1 MSARTLSM
9 AIGGAGSLIL
19 AGALRQDGLI
29 ELARLALCGGTLAAA
44 AVVDL
49 REHRIPNRLVL
60 PAALGCFLLA
70 AVAGVGVAS
79 LAIGLA
85 VVAGLLAL
93 ALARPQALGM
103 GDVKLALLVVAA
115 LDGRAVEALALGL
128 VLAALVGL
136 VLLVRYGRTAGK
148 RALPLAP
155 FIATGSLLALLA

>member
-1 MSARTLSM
+1 MSARTVSM
-9 AIGGAGSLIL
+9 AIVGAGSLIL
-19 AGALRQDGLI
+19 AGLFRQDALI

>member
-1 MSARTLSM
+1 MSARTVSM
-9 AIGGAGSLIL
+9 AIVGAGSLIL
-19 AGALRQDGLI
+19 AGLFRQDALI

-60 PAALGCFLLA
+60 PAAAGCFVLA